1 MINLLF
7 FADMITETET
17 DEGEGDDS
25 TVLTLTETEFNE
37 YMAGGYF
44 RGIKYRWTSRNGT
57 YTVYISKSSY
67 DKLKRNM
74 ETGSSG
80 LLFDSY
86 CTNNPIETNSCVL
99 HSNI

>member
-67 DKLKRNM
+67 DKLRQNM
-74 ETGSSG
+74 ETGASG
-80 LLFDSY
+80 LVFYSN
-86 CTNNPIETNSCVL
+86 CSNNWD
-99 HSNI
+99 